1 MELEGASAGIERWR
15 FKHLLYNEAGKL
27 SAEIKVYG
35 AWIDLVKRK
44 LTAPPQRFVTMFDG
58 LSKSE
63 NFQEILLKSEK

>member
-1 MELEGASAGIERWR
+1 RWR
-15 FKHLLYNEAGKL
+15 FNHHIYNEAGKL

-44 LTAPPQRFVTMFDG
+44 LTSPPQKFVTIFDD
-58 LSKSE
+58 LPKSE